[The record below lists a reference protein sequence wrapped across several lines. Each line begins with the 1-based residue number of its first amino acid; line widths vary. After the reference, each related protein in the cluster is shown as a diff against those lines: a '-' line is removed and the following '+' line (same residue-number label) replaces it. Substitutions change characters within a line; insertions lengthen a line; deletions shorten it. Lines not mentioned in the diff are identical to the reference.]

1 MMSAESMVFRR
12 ENGKILSGG
21 MTISSMLMAGGLPA
35 SFSSKGSEGNGP
47 EGLLG
52 DAAVP
57 AGLVVLQDHFN
68 RRMDKPTGIKLSSEP
83 LDESMV
89 ANLRALDEK
98 TPKGHCKGKTRGKC
112 RPSKKKTRKYK

>member
-1 MMSAESMVFRR
+1 MMSADSMVFRR

-35 SFSSKGSEGNGP
+35 SFSSKGEAENGT

-52 DAAVP
+52 TAAVP

-89 ANLRALDEK
+89 TSLRSLDRRSSEAR
-98 TPKGHCKGKTRGKC
+98 CKGKTRGRC
-112 RPSKKKTRKYK
+112 RSSKKKTRKYK